1 MGKDIE
7 QDEEAQK
14 YVGQGWLPGGEF
26 EGQVGSGLESWFDF
40 RLRINKKLID
50 SFEWIEMVGWR
61 G

>member
-1 MGKDIE
+1 M
-7 QDEEAQK
+7 
-14 YVGQGWLPGGEF
+14 
-26 EGQVGSGLESWFDF
+26 ESWFDF